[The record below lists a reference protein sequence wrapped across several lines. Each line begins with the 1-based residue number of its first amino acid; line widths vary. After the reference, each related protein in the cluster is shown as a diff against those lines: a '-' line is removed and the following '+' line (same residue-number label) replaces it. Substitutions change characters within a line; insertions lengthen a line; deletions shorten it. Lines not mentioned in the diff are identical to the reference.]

1 MAVFRFR
8 MQNILNMKEKLE
20 EQAKQDFAQ
29 AQKEYFDEVEQ
40 LEHLKKRKEDYITYG
55 VELRNKSI
63 DIQELRDNKYA
74 IERMDDYIKEQE
86 LAVTMA
92 QKKMDAAMRK
102 MMDARTETKTYEKL
116 REHDFEAFMIE
127 EGKKESKEIDELNS
141 YRFSRKGEDGVQA

>member
-40 LEHLKKRKEDYITYG
+40 LEHLKKRKEDYIAYG